1 MLTETKPQQKGSRR
15 WRTSFDRA
23 YGATENRILD
33 NGNIH
38 EQVMAAKKKKK
49 KREMKKVQR
58 EHIV

>member
-49 KREMKKVQR
+49 KR
-58 EHIV
+58 